1 MTELPRSVRHHVRTK
16 GSPLLMLGVM
26 LAGWC
31 AVRVAWWEDPFALP
45 AQAHAE
51 VLQAASAAPLSP
63 GASPP
68 WAELAP
74 FARYVPVPETPTAW
88 VAPVPWAMQGTG
100 AGLWRPAGVMPRYA
114 RAPGAPANGGATIW
128 LPGGPAGFSLPPGDP
143 RRVARDDGGER
154 LPQSPQPPFLPP
166 VLAAA
171 APPPG
176 RWSLDGWAFW
186 RQGSDAAPVSQGR
199 VPVYGA
205 SQSGTVLTYRLA
217 PASRYDP
224 RLYLRAYR
232 AMVLNGE
239 NEVALGGSLRPLAGV
254 PLRVAGEVRYTDAA
268 FGTAVRPAGY
278 VVTEL
283 PPVRLPY
290 GTQLEAYGQGGWVGG
305 PASTWFADGQAS
317 VTGPIRLVDRLSRN
331 ALSLS
336 LGAAVW
342 GGAQKDAERLDIGPT
357 LRLDMKVGKVPT
369 RVTVDWRQRVAG
381 DASPDSGVAATI
393 STQF

>member
-1 MTELPRSVRHHVRTK
+1 MTGQPRSVRHHVRTK

-31 AVRVAWWEDPFALP
+31 AVRVAWWEDPFAPP
-45 AQAHAE
+45 AQAHAG
-51 VLQAASAAPLSP
+51 VPQATSLAPPP
-63 GASPP
+63 GAPPP

-74 FARYVPVPETPTAW
+74 FARYIPVPETPAAW
-88 VAPVPWAMQGTG
+88 VAPVLGTVQG
-100 AGLWRPAGVMPRYA
+100 AGAGMWRPAIPMLPRYA
-114 RAPGAPANGGATIW
+114 RAPEAATPAPATIW
-128 LPGGPAGFSLPPGDP
+128 LPGALAGFSLPPGDP
-143 RRVARDDGGER
+143 RLAARDNGGE
-154 LPQSPQPPFLPP
+154 PQPSAPQPPFLPP

-176 RWSLDGWAFW
+176 RWSLDGWGFW
-186 RQGSDAAPVSQGR
+186 RQGSDSAPVSQGR

-217 PASRYDP
+217 PASSYDP

-232 AMVLNGE
+232 ALVVNGE

-254 PLRVAGEVRYTDAA
+254 PLRVAGEVRYTDAV

-381 DASPDSGVAATI
+381 DASPDSGVAATV

>member
-1 MTELPRSVRHHVRTK
+1 MLPRRVGHHVRTK
-16 GSPLLMLGVM
+16 GSPLVMLGLL

-31 AVRVAWWEDPFALP
+31 GVRVMWWEYPFAP
-45 AQAHAE
+45 AAQAYTTQPQPARSE
-51 VLQAASAAPLSP
+51 
-63 GASPP
+63 GPP
-68 WAELAP
+68 AWAEFAP
-74 FARYVPVPETPTAW
+74 FARYVPLPETPFAW
-88 VAPVPWAMQGTG
+88 VAPSSAFMHGAG
-100 AGLWRPAGVMPRYA
+100 AGLWRPATAPVTTRYA
-114 RAPGAPANGGATIW
+114 GARGAAVPAPATIW
-128 LPGGPAGFSLPPGDP
+128 LPGALAGFSLPPGE
-143 RRVARDDGGER
+143 RRGAAALSPDER
-154 LPQSPQPPFLPP
+154 APSPPPPFLPP
-166 VLAAA
+166 SLAAA
-171 APPPG
+171 APPG

-205 SQSGTVLTYRLA
+205 SQSGTILQYRLA

-232 AMVLNGE
+232 ALVVNGE
-239 NEVALGGSLRPLAGV
+239 NEFALGTSLRPLAAV

-331 ALSLS
+331 ALNLS

-357 LRLDMKVGKVPT
+357 LRLDMKLGKMPT

-381 DASPDSGVAATI
+381 DASPDSGVAATL